1 MSATMLTFVSTLV
14 VYLSLAI
21 LCLLMPAAVLVGRHN
36 VKRARQRLL
45 LGLEQTYEHATGS
58 VEKLRLVPSFE
69 AARYKY
75 DLTNAETDFPAERA
89 ARRSHDDGDISAE
102 AKARSEAKR
111 SAVWQDA
118 RMYALPGLILV
129 AVSFSGFYTVFMT
142 ADDSAF
148 WSHRNFLL
156 SGLSSDL
163 SGNDLASYQRRTG
176 AALSAAFLGA
186 YIWGILYLIRRVAN
200 YDLSPLSFLRVS
212 AQITLASFTVGIAR
226 HLVDS
231 GSMEGME
238 GQLFIGAAFL
248 MGFYP
253 TLGIDALVDRFP
265 KLKLKR
271 VDPQAQLLSRSLPL
285 EMIDGM
291 DSFIRFRFVE
301 FEMEDVQNLATANPV
316 LLFVE
321 TPYGLFEALDWV
333 AQAQLITA
341 VGPKRARM
349 LRDISIRTIFDLE
362 QAAAE
367 PALLPLLADILF
379 CDAAGAPAAAGTP
392 AAAPA
397 VAVPA
402 APSEPQP
409 RAQAAAQ
416 IVRSIAATLHVAR
429 LRQLWNVIY
438 DIIGPELPRKTGW
451 VPRIAAE

>member
-1 MSATMLTFVSTLV
+1 MSATMLSLVSSFV

-58 VEKLRLVPSFE
+58 AEKLRLVPSFE
-69 AARYKY
+69 IARYKY
-75 DLTNAETDFPAERA
+75 DLTNGETDLGEHAGRRLHEVGRSSEGA
-89 ARRSHDDGDISAE
+89 GADGVTARTVRRSAF
-102 AKARSEAKR
+102 
-111 SAVWQDA
+111 WQDA
-118 RMYALPGLILV
+118 KMYALPGLILV
-129 AVSFSGFYTVFMT
+129 AVSFSGFYTVFLT
-142 ADDSAF
+142 ADDSTF

-156 SGLSSDL
+156 SGLGSTAID
-163 SGNDLASYQRRTG
+163 GDLAAYQRRTG

-186 YIWGILYLIRRVAN
+186 YIWGILYLIRRIAN

-212 AQITLASFTVGIAR
+212 AQIMLACFTVGIAR
-226 HLVDS
+226 HLVESAAMDGVES
-231 GSMEGME
+231 
-238 GQLFIGAAFL
+238 QLFIGAAFL

-271 VDPQAQLLSRSLPL
+271 VDPDSSLLSRSLPL

-341 VGPKRARM
+341 VGPKRAKL
-349 LRDISIRTIFDLE
+349 LRDVSIRTIFDLE

-379 CDAAGAPAAAGTP
+379 CDTANPPGDAPA
-392 AAAPA
+392 
-397 VAVPA
+397 
-402 APSEPQP
+402 

-416 IVRSIAATLHVAR
+416 LVRSIAATLHVAR